1 MNDKTS
7 CAIIGYPRIGQGREL
22 KQELESYWAS
32 KTDAAALASCAAV
45 LRARHWREQAEAGL
59 AWVCV
64 NDFSYYDGMLDTC
77 AMLGIVPERFRALSG
92 LDRYFAMARG
102 NDKASAMRM
111 RKWFNTNYHY
121 IVPELPSSIDES
133 LIAPDFSKLEGEL
146 SECTAFG
153 YAPKVSLIGPLTF
166 LRLAEAPQG
175 VDPFS
180 FLHAIMEN
188 YGRAIARIAELA
200 PGALVQMEE
209 PILACDPDA
218 ETLAAFESA
227 YQSLC
232 ASYPYANLMIS
243 TYFEH
248 VSEALPIIAHLPFKA
263 VSLDFVHGAGNLAA
277 LEKLHGWNCEKL
289 FAGVVNGRNVWAN
302 DRAASLALL
311 DRIREALKGKGEIVV
326 SSSCS
331 LLHTPYSAADETLL
345 PASLKRRLS
354 FAKEKLAELRALAD
368 AFASGERVAQLAGT
382 TIQAKLARSSAEE
395 ADAAA
400 PKVPRRQPAAGERA
414 KLQKA
419 RLPLPL
425 LPTTTI
431 GSFPQ
436 TKELRELRSQAKRG
450 IVDHETYKAGLE
462 RLTAE
467 CVRFQEEAGLDVLVH
482 GEFERNDMVEYFG
495 ENLDGFAFTKN
506 GWVQSYGSRCVKP
519 PIIFGDVSRPRPI
532 TVDAIRFAQ
541 GKTKKPLKGMLTGP
555 VTIMTWSFVRED
567 IPRSAVCEQIARA
580 LRAEIVDL
588 EAAGLAIIQ
597 VDEAA
602 FKEAY
607 PLRKAKRGAFEAY
620 AIDGFRLATGGV
632 RPDTQI
638 HSHMCYSDFS
648 DIMEAIE
655 ALDADVLSIEAA
667 RGGEDILEFFV
678 RYGYA
683 RAVGPG
689 VYDIHSP
696 RVPSREEFESAIRKR
711 VQAIGAERLW
721 INPDCGL
728 KTRSWQEAGPAL
740 RRMVEAAITVR
751 AEIARQNERA

>member
-1 MNDKTS
+1 MNGKAS
-7 CAIIGYPRIGQGREL
+7 CAIIGYPRIGRGREL
-22 KQELESYWAS
+22 KQALESYWAG
-32 KTDAAALASCAAV
+32 KTDAAALASCAEV
-45 LRARHWREQAEAGL
+45 LRARHWREQADAGL
-59 AWVCV
+59 TWVCV
-64 NDFSYYDGMLDTC
+64 GDFSYYDGMLDTC
-77 AMLGIVPERFRALSG
+77 AMLGLVPERFRALSG

-102 NDKASAMRM
+102 NDKAPAMRM

-121 IVPELPSSIDES
+121 IVPELPSSMDAALVE
-133 LIAPDFSKLEGEL
+133 PDFSKLEGEL

-153 YAPKVSLIGPLTF
+153 YTPKLSLIGPITF

-175 VDPFS
+175 VDPLA
-180 FLHAIMEN
+180 FLPAIMEN
-188 YGRAIARIAELA
+188 YGRVIARITELT

-218 ETLAAFESA
+218 KTLAAFESA
-227 YQSLC
+227 YRGLC
-232 ASYPYANLMIS
+232 ASQPRADLMLA
-243 TYFEH
+243 TYFEQ
-248 VSEALPIIAHLPFKA
+248 VSEALPIIARLPLKA
-263 VSLDFVHGAGNLAA
+263 VALDFVYGEDNLAA
-277 LEKLHGWNCEKL
+277 LEKLDGWNCGKL

-302 DRAASLALL
+302 DRASSLSLL
-311 DRIREALKGKGEIVV
+311 DRIREALKGRGEIVV

-331 LLHTPYSAADETLL
+331 LLHAPYSAADETSL
-345 PASLKRRLS
+345 PESLKRRLS
-354 FAKEKLAELRALAD
+354 FAQEKLTELRALAD
-368 AFASGERVAQLAGT
+368 AFAPGERPAQPAGATTLA
-382 TIQAKLARSSAEE
+382 KSARVGAEE
-395 ADAAA
+395 ADAVA
-400 PKVPRRQPAAGERA
+400 PSVPRRQPAAGERA
-414 KLQKA
+414 KLQRE
-419 RLPLPL
+419 RLHLPL

-450 IVDHETYKAGLE
+450 SIDQKTYQTRLE
-462 RLTAE
+462 RLTTE

-541 GKTKKPLKGMLTGP
+541 SQTKKPLKGMLTGP

-567 IPRSAVCEQIARA
+567 IPRAAVCAQIARA
-580 LRAEIVDL
+580 LRQEIVDL
-588 EAAGLAIIQ
+588 DAAGLAIIQ

-607 PLRKAKRGAFEAY
+607 PLRKAKRAAFEAY
-620 AIDGFRLATGGV
+620 AIDAFRLATGGV

-667 RGGEDILEFFV
+667 RGGEDILESFA
-678 RYGYA
+678 RSGYD

-696 RVPSREEFESAIRKR
+696 RVPSREEFEEAIRKR
-711 VQAIGAERLW
+711 IKTIGAQRLW

-728 KTRSWQEAGPAL
+728 KTRDWREVKPAL
-740 RRMVEAAITVR
+740 KRMVEAAVAVR
-751 AEIARQNERA
+751 TEIGGLHGRA

>member
-1 MNDKTS
+1 MSNKAS
-7 CAIIGYPRIGQGREL
+7 CAIIGYPRIGRGREL
-22 KQELESYWAS
+22 KQALESYWVGKS
-32 KTDAAALASCAAV
+32 DATALAGCATA
-45 LRARHWREQAEAGL
+45 LRAKHWLAQAESGL
-59 AWVCV
+59 DWVCV

-77 AMLGIVPERFRALSG
+77 ILLGMVPERFQALVG

-102 NDKASAMRM
+102 NDRAPAMRM

-121 IVPELPSSIDES
+121 IVPELPSSSSEA
-133 LIAPDFSKLEGEL
+133 LVAPDFSKLEGEL
-146 SECTAFG
+146 SECLASG
-153 YAPKVSLIGPLTF
+153 YRPKVSLIGPLTF
-166 LRLAEAPQG
+166 LRLAEGSSDA
-175 VDPFS
+175 DPLK
-180 FLHAIMEN
+180 FLSVIMDT
-188 YGRAIARIAELA
+188 YCRAIAMIARMA
-200 PGALVQMEE
+200 PDALIQMDE
-209 PILACDPDA
+209 PILAVDPDV
-218 ETLAAFESA
+218 EILAAFESV
-227 YQSLC
+227 YRGLC
-232 ASYPYANLMIS
+232 VSYPHANLMIA

-248 VSEALPIIAHLPFKA
+248 VAEALPIIARLPLKGVA
-263 VSLDFVHGAGNLAA
+263 LDFVHGIDNLTA
-277 LEKLHGWNCEKL
+277 LEKLEGWECGKL
-289 FAGVVNGRNVWAN
+289 FAGVVNGRNIWAN
-302 DRAASLALL
+302 DRAASLTLL
-311 DRIREALKGKGEIVV
+311 GRIREAMKGKGEIVI

-331 LLHTPYSAADETLL
+331 LLHTPYSAADETSL
-345 PASLKRRLS
+345 PESLKRRLS
-354 FAKEKLAELRALAD
+354 FAQEKLTELRGLAD
-368 AFASGERVAQLAGT
+368 AFAAGERLAQSAGT
-382 TIQAKLARSSAEE
+382 TAQAKHAQSSAEE
-395 ADAAA
+395 ADAAK
-400 PKVPRRQPAAGERA
+400 PGVPRRQPAAGERA
-414 KLQKA
+414 KLQKE
-419 RLPLPL
+419 RLNLPL

-436 TKELRELRSQAKRG
+436 TKELRELRASVKRG
-450 IVDHETYKAGLE
+450 AIDQKTYRAGLE
-462 RLTAE
+462 RLTSD
-467 CVRFQEEAGLDVLVH
+467 CVRIQEELGLDVLVH

-532 TVDAIRFAQ
+532 TVDTIRFAQ
-541 GKTKKPLKGMLTGP
+541 TQTKKPLKGMLTGP

-567 IPRSAVCEQIARA
+567 IPRAEVCMQIARA
-580 LRAEIVDL
+580 LGQEILDL

-607 PLRKAKRGAFEAY
+607 PLRKTKRAAFEAY
-620 AIDGFRLATGGV
+620 AIDAFRLATGGV

-667 RGGEDILEFFV
+667 RGGEDVLEFFV
-678 RYGYA
+678 HSGYA

-696 RVPSREEFESAIRKR
+696 RVPSREEFEAAIRKR

-751 AEIARQNERA
+751 AELARQNERA